1 MSNHGQIVP
10 WYMKTSWILAYKMT
24 VLHKSRD
31 MLNLLYY
38 ICTCDS
44 WYIEPRISFMYNYKN
59 KNHISLANIIL
70 QQYLF
75 SRLSRTLEIVFIP
88 HSANLDRFHNLH
100 QVEVR
105 ESAEGCRK
113 YTPRTENSLYRGTCS
128 GEAAVVWFVG
138 GFLRRARRISGW
150 RCSVVSQ
157 IPDLF
162 PKFPHQRIA
171 RSVCCQWR
179 SKSI

>member
-1 MSNHGQIVP
+1 
-10 WYMKTSWILAYKMT
+10 
-24 VLHKSRD
+24 
-31 MLNLLYY
+31 
-38 ICTCDS
+38 
-44 WYIEPRISFMYNYKN
+44 MYNYKN
-59 KNHISLANIIL
+59 KNHMLLANIIV
-70 QQYLF
+70 QQLLF
-75 SRLSRTLEIVFIP
+75 PDYRELLKLCLYHIRQTSTEISLPSSSRGLI
-88 HSANLDRFHNLH
+88 
-100 QVEVR
+100 R

-113 YTPRTENSLYRGTCS
+113 CTPRAENSLYRGTCS

-171 RSVCCQWR
+171 RSVCCQ
-179 SKSI
+179 